1 MQKVNLPDGR
11 TLKIPN
17 DLSAEKRDELAN
29 AVKAEYN
36 IDINEGSLGEWLI
49 DKPKSVV
56 RGLSQMIPTGV
67 KGIAGLTLGSDS
79 DIVKDISDYQRYIA
93 TESPLASDPKY
104 RDTFGTKLSE
114 GAGSL
119 IGFGGAAYA
128 GRRLAAKGI
137 VSDKVGRFGVPG
149 ALAVPMGMG
158 EQVDRLEQSRALG
171 ESPGRVAEKVAIL
184 TGGVIGMTELAPI
197 ERLFRGIPKNA
208 LKNPAV
214 SDLVKTR
221 LRSAAATG
229 TAEAFQE
236 ASAGILQNLTAAGL
250 YSDEIP
256 IFDSALEEFTIG
268 GILGASADL
277 FVNSLANRRSISSQ
291 QLKDAEE
298 RARTNRTNLQSQDKF
313 AKAEEQ
319 GIVEEYQE
327 PIVKE
332 KPEIPV
338 PAIVDVAPPD
348 LGVIENPDG
357 QFSVVDYNNIE
368 NPIISTHPD
377 EVTALKIKNQEQTNY
392 ERKVLDVEVN
402 NDVYLMGMPDSDSA
416 KMLGRT
422 ILDPNITQINLSTLI
437 GYDSS
442 ISEDLKK
449 ELNKEKSA
457 TYPAQPYRQ
466 MLENKR
472 KNLEK
477 TAKYLESKG
486 LDLKSSFSMPEVKK
500 VLKPAD
506 YNLLLESFANHAFT
520 ASENAGEPSI
530 RENVDKPD
538 VTIKNI
544 KAIAESKNIELDF
557 KDPAVRYAA
566 KQWTGFED
574 IPKTRNRGAKEL
586 FLARIHS
593 LPAFNTKTKFPD
605 FRPRAYTGLD
615 MANFVASAQDI
626 QFTDAD
632 LLVAGPEGIQNKP
645 ENVKQFLNDLLV
657 SGRVKKIEGTN
668 KYEITDDF
676 EYTVARRQEGF
687 AQTPDE
693 FRARLERDR
702 SLGKNKLTDEAINNL
717 VASEEIRQE
726 RVLPPKEL
734 EPKLFDFKETIEE
747 GRTNKFAKELRKKL
761 DKAGLRETGIVV
773 SDDILSTTTLAKTE
787 TGQIIFDPRVTRETA
802 TEGPVEGEYDTD
814 TDIIFLSLNAVN
826 PDGTR
831 TDEQILQN
839 LDRVL
844 DHEMIHAFR
853 EKDLIS
859 EKEYQYLRAEV
870 KRKKVPTEYDSS
882 SKNETF
888 FTRSQRIN
896 SGTANDFISRG
907 ASKERIEEFFV
918 EEAIAEM
925 YRAREFKP
933 VTPKSKGILNRIV
946 EFFKSMGQAMRVS
959 GYKDSSEIFADIESG
974 KIGARE
980 RGQVRTLRELDRIS
994 MAREQGI
1001 VGGLGV
1007 TPTTVPDDIATE
1019 EDKPVTPDVEAE
1031 FGEGVIITPDISFED
1046 VQADKDPITGV
1057 ELPLGAAQRGGI
1069 YDREALTLEEAALDA
1084 KEVQAQFPGIGED
1097 AKSVDLLE
1105 WMSKSGPSEAYRVIA
1120 KRLLIQ
1126 QKRIEKVGGT
1136 KLYTRVVSEG
1146 NQRLPI
1152 KGHKGYD
1159 FERWGGISYAPFT
1172 YEGEKRQQIYLK
1184 ATNFGSSFE
1193 VLLHELVHQT
1203 TQAFT
1208 RNAAFSSD
1216 KRVQTFNSELEKI
1229 REVLVKQIEDET
1241 GSKGRYGK
1249 YGYENET
1256 ASNQLGQYVVYG
1268 AANID
1273 ELLAEGLT
1281 NKRFQDYLEKIP
1293 YTVKGKKSLWN
1304 KFTESIRKLLNL
1316 PAKHDSAL
1324 SAFLTQASY
1333 ASDINVGTIKSIYGT
1348 GALDAPPIGVPL
1360 FSRQN
1365 LQQELSDLR
1374 RELYDAQSLES
1385 ADRGY
1390 VSAEVGKR
1398 NAKRVQDIRNK
1409 IERLEEELKQP
1420 VTPEQLPLFSRG
1432 PRDES
1437 SGHLADYVPAQYG
1450 PPAHQL
1456 DIVYSDEKPKDGY
1469 YPVSFGFRYPYA
1481 TQDIENARREFSNYS
1496 TARTPLEQREEREFI
1511 NKLMEIRGNPNAEIT
1526 MYQAAPQRDL
1536 REGDLITPFL
1546 SEAEFLVEE
1555 SKVTQQE
1562 IKDADRARRR
1572 QEQIDKTGAV
1582 DLQQERLFN
1591 QMEGISDILG
1601 RPEVTPSRVHTFK
1614 LRAGDVRWD
1623 GNNGWAR
1630 WGYFPRI
1637 KAVEDLP
1644 LFSRQSK
1651 TPTIKEL
1658 PGEVSEYGVNYK
1670 ITNDELYYAIEAT
1683 EMSRKGGTRENPGQL
1698 DTTIVEI
1705 FENNPNLLEA
1715 SKNFLRK
1722 FTNKKGNLIVYRA
1735 LNIPASMRI
1744 KNYGQLPQDIYA
1756 SATIDHREANQIA
1769 RSVEIKTLGSK
1780 KEDAQSE
1787 ILRFEVPMD
1796 RVKAYVPS
1804 LIVAARNKLIELKE
1818 QEFIDSGMSNE
1829 DEIAENEQY
1838 AEEMGEDYNYYDEY
1852 DQTIEQ
1858 GIQEYETELDYTID
1872 EAEVLVDLRGIKPTY
1887 QYTPGSGI
1895 TGREPSITRDIP
1907 LFSRARRF
1915 TGEANT
1921 QEKVALQKSTEIIED
1936 FVKKTPRGEIP
1947 LYNTNASDVALKA
1960 AYDYINDP
1968 SAPTIDELP
1977 NYSRVEKEI
1986 PEDLQGVV
1994 NRGGYVPSKKSWYE
2008 RLIND
2013 ASDPV
2018 TNIRKFFKDT
2028 RQNYIDKLD
2037 KVEKKLIQGSE
2048 EFEEVR
2054 LLNTI
2059 ADTAAIAALRMSDK
2073 ARGIFQGMLTRG
2085 FPTDVID
2092 GEPALTTTK
2101 ALKIDTKYNPY
2112 IDGDTGT
2119 GGLLQITAPLFS
2131 DPLVDLE
2138 GIFGTYAKLKR
2149 VQEFQKQNRK
2159 VKSPFTQQDLEF
2171 IKNIEAN
2178 YQVVVEVYNNYQKWN
2193 NKLVDFAQ
2201 AKGLLN
2207 EEQAKKWR
2215 EESTYYPFYRDMV
2228 EDEGITAPRIG
2239 GGSLPNN
2246 PLNLKLKGK
2255 DAPIDVP
2262 PLEAI
2267 ARNSLSI
2274 LTASMKNDGAL
2285 KLIES
2290 LEIMGEAEYITPQEL
2305 KNKQGAKTI
2314 FVFENGFKKHY
2325 NIEDPDLFHGIRA
2338 LGGAEVGFITKL
2350 LAMPATLLR
2359 DTVTRDPGFIAVNLL
2374 RDTLSA
2380 TVTSGV
2386 NLSAPFTG
2394 GDGFVPMI
2402 DTIKNMFGDI
2412 SDLEKFG
2419 VIGGYDFANDEGDVV
2434 DYMGRIR
2441 RQQGLTANN
2450 GMSAE
2455 KAFFYLWDGLGGLTT
2470 KSDGATRKGVFDAV
2484 YKRMKNTIDERTGK
2498 VYTDAAAQSEAAFQ
2512 ALEVINFGRRGLS
2525 PMFRVITSAIPFLNA
2540 RIQGLDV
2547 IYRSFRGTYSA
2558 QDKLQEGETVDE
2570 LKNRIMRRTAL
2581 RGGTI
2586 MASTLIYYLLVSDTE
2601 EYKEAKR
2608 ELRDDNWLIPTPF
2621 DYTIKIPIPFE
2632 IGMMFKALPER
2643 FIDLTLGEKVLGL
2656 KESVEKDPLES
2667 FRRQLGTSASLP
2679 SPADLQV
2686 FKPLYEV
2693 LVNRN
2698 SFTGTEIVPYY
2709 KLKREPGYQSSP
2721 QTNELFRVIGEAFN
2735 ISPTK
2740 IEHVISG
2747 YTGTLGGYMLD
2758 VVDSLTRTA
2767 TGSPYI
2773 PNNIFSNPTNF
2784 AQYPLIK
2791 RLVVDNKKMGGLQ
2804 QQFYELRGEV
2814 DRAVSTMN
2822 SRKKEKRFD
2831 ELRAYKSDVKG
2842 LMNVKGR
2849 VRALERYLDNWRKK
2863 RDRLMRR
2870 TDISVMVKAEML
2882 QDLEAERD
2890 KRLAFIPELRKKANV
2905 PIFQGGL

>member
-29 AVKAEYN
+29 AVKTEYN

-214 SDLVKTR
+214 SDLIKTR

-313 AKAEEQ
+313 ARAEEQ

-377 EVTALKIKNQEQTNY
+377 EVTALKVKNQEQTNY
-392 ERKVLDVEVN
+392 ERKVLEVEVN

-442 ISEDLKK
+442 ISEDLKT

-486 LDLKSSFSMPEVKK
+486 LDLKSSFSMPEAKK
-500 VLKPAD
+500 VLKLKD
-506 YNLLLESFANHAFT
+506 YNLMLESFANHAFT

-538 VTIKNI
+538 VTVKNI

-566 KQWTGFED
+566 RQWTGFED

-605 FRPRAYTGLD
+605 FRPRAYTGVD

-657 SGRVKKIEGTN
+657 SGRVKKIENTN

-687 AQTPDE
+687 AETPDE

-702 SLGKNKLTDEAINNL
+702 SLGKNKLSDEAVNNL

-761 DKAGLRETGIVV
+761 NKAGLKETGLVV
-773 SDDILSTTTLAKTE
+773 SNDILSTTTLAKTDA
-787 TGQIIFDPRVTRETA
+787 GDIIFDPRVTRPTA
-802 TEGPVEGEYDTD
+802 KEGAVEGEYDRN

-888 FTRSQRIN
+888 YTRAKRIN
-896 SGTANDFISRG
+896 SGTANDAISRG
-907 ASKERIEEFFV
+907 ASKERVEELYI

-925 YRAREFKP
+925 FRAREFKP
-933 VTPKSKGILNRIV
+933 VTPKTQSILDKII
-946 EFFKSMGQAMRVS
+946 EFFKSMGQSMRIS

-1001 VGGLGV
+1001 VGGLGI
-1007 TPTTVPDDIATE
+1007 TPTTVPE
-1019 EDKPVTPDVEAE
+1019 EPEKTSPISEEPSNVSDLPEGVLITPVT
-1031 FGEGVIITPDISFED
+1031 TFED
-1046 VQADKDPITGV
+1046 VESDTDPITGV
-1057 ELPLGAAQRGGI
+1057 VLPLGARQRGGL
-1069 YDREALTLEEAALDA
+1069 YDEFSLTREELLADA
-1084 KEVQAQFPGIGED
+1084 MEIKAQFNGNED
-1097 AKSVDLLE
+1097 ASSIEILNWLAKN
-1105 WMSKSGPSEAYRVIA
+1105 GPSEDYRVIA
-1120 KRLLIQ
+1120 QRLSTQLKKI
-1126 QKRIEKVGGT
+1126 KRIKKVNF
-1136 KLYTRVVSEG
+1136 YTRVVGKRE
-1146 NQRLPI
+1146 NTWTRLER
-1152 KGHKGYD
+1152 HKGKSFPYL
-1159 FERWGGISYAPFT
+1159 GVSYGLPFQH
-1172 YEGEKRQQIYLK
+1172 EGELRQQVYIRDGNPGVDADGVTYN
-1184 ATNFGSSFE
+1184 T
-1193 VLLHELVHQT
+1193 LLHELVHQT
-1203 TQAFT
+1203 TQAAYYSSQDQT
-1208 RNAAFSSD
+1208 TKKAFA
-1216 KRVQTFNSELEKI
+1216 ELEKI
-1229 REVLVKQIEDET
+1229 REKLENERRKSGNDDFYT
-1241 GSKGRYGK
+1241 K
-1249 YGYENET
+1249 YGL
-1256 ASNQLGQYVVYG
+1256 SNVQ
-1268 AANID
+1268 
-1273 ELLAEGLT
+1273 ELLAVGLT
-1281 NKRFQDYLEKIP
+1281 DRKFQKFMEDIKFAP
-1293 YTVKGKKSLWN
+1293 NSKKTLWD
-1304 KFTESIRKLLNL
+1304 KFTESLRKILQIPAKVDSAFSEFLLNAGKVTNLSTEQIKGIVIDGTSGRDIVDYSRQGSQTTKKIQEGLYEYKNHIIETQPKLLSSGIYSETQKEFKVFASNDKGTYL
-1316 PAKHDSAL
+1316 DFWEDTFPTLRLAKEYIDSRNIP
-1324 SAFLTQASY
+1324 T
-1333 ASDINVGTIKSIYGT
+1333 
-1348 GALDAPPIGVPL
+1348 
-1360 FSRQN
+1360 FSRQS
-1365 LQQELSDLR
+1365 LESELSDLR
-1374 RELYDAQSLES
+1374 RELYDAQSLET
-1385 ADRGY
+1385 ADRVY
-1390 VSAEVGKR
+1390 VTSEVGNR
-1398 NAKRVQDIRNK
+1398 NAKKVQDIRNK
-1409 IERLEEELKQP
+1409 IERLEAELKQP
-1420 VTPEQLPLFSRG
+1420 VTPEQLPLFSRVKQQNIKIIN
-1432 PRDES
+1432 E
-1437 SGHLADYVPAQYG
+1437 
-1450 PPAHQL
+1450 
-1456 DIVYSDEKPKDGY
+1456 DIVNDNGIIIRPNTNIFLDETTDDDNNQYKGYSIFKDNRKIGQTIFSSDVNG
-1469 YPVSFGFRYPYA
+1469 PV
-1481 TQDIENARREFSNYS
+1481 T
-1496 TARTPLEQREEREFI
+1496 L
-1511 NKLMEIRGNPNAEIT
+1511 
-1526 MYQAAPQRDL
+1526 
-1536 REGDLITPFL
+1536 
-1546 SEAEFLVEE
+1546 
-1555 SKVTQQE
+1555 
-1562 IKDADRARRR
+1562 
-1572 QEQIDKTGAV
+1572 
-1582 DLQQERLFN
+1582 
-1591 QMEGISDILG
+1591 SDINMIEQGEGLG
-1601 RPEVTPSRVHTFK
+1601 QSVVETIMSVNPSRELKISNIVPRAIGFWESLGTEWN
-1614 LRAGDVRWD
+1614 LRGLPGEKVDIDEILEDDTID
-1623 GNNGWAR
+1623 GVLR
-1630 WGYFPRI
+1630 FSTYI
-1637 KAVEDLP
+1637 P

-1651 TPTIKEL
+1651 TPPDYLIPKDISLERGDYGIISQHLDNSRNPGNITN
-1658 PGEVSEYGVNYK
+1658 PGELRTD
-1670 ITNDELYYAIEAT
+1670 ILELFEKNPRLLSNSK
-1683 EMSRKGGTRENPGQL
+1683 EFLQDKFKGGTSKNINSNIILYRNINIPEGENIINYGQYAFDDFASTTL
-1698 DTTIVEI
+1698 DHRQAIEI
-1705 FENNPNLLEA
+1705 GHDINRKN
-1715 SKNFLRK
+1715 KNFL
-1722 FTNKKGNLIVYRA
+1722 
-1735 LNIPASMRI
+1735 P
-1744 KNYGQLPQDIYA
+1744 
-1756 SATIDHREANQIA
+1756 H
-1769 RSVEIKTLGSK
+1769 
-1780 KEDAQSE
+1780 
-1787 ILRFEVPMD
+1787 ILRYKVPLY
-1796 RVKAYVPS
+1796 RVKGYMPILLQSVRKEYLDKELDAINS
-1804 LIVAARNKLIELKE
+1804 GIVDEQEADEAFQRVIELY
-1818 QEFIDSGMSNE
+1818 DS
-1829 DEIAENEQY
+1829 Y
-1838 AEEMGEDYNYYDEY
+1838 
-1852 DQTIEQ
+1852 
-1858 GIQEYETELDYTID
+1858 ID
-1872 EAEVLVDLRGIKPTY
+1872 EAEVLADIRDIKPTY
-1887 QYTPGSGI
+1887 QYIPMSGLRDI
-1895 TGREPSITRDIP
+1895 EPSITRDIP

-1977 NYSRVEKEI
+1977 NYSRVQKEI

-2054 LLNTI
+2054 LLNNI
-2059 ADTAAIAALRMSDK
+2059 ADTSAIAALRMADK

-2085 FPTDVID
+2085 FATDVID
-2092 GEPALTTTK
+2092 GEAALTTTE
-2101 ALKIDTKYNPY
+2101 ALEIDAKYNPY
-2112 IDGDTGT
+2112 IDGDIGT

-2149 VQEFQKQNRK
+2149 VQEFQKQNRQ
-2159 VKSPFTQQDLEF
+2159 VESPFTQQDLEF

-2228 EDEGITAPRIG
+2228 EEEGITAPRIG

-2246 PLNLKLKGK
+2246 PLNLKLTGK

-2274 LTASMKNDGAL
+2274 LTASMKNDGTL

-2290 LEIMGEAEYITPQEL
+2290 LKIMGEAEYITPQEL

-2338 LGGAEVGFITKL
+2338 LGGAEVGFITKM

-2484 YKRMKNTIDERTGK
+2484 YKRMKNTIDERTGE

-2525 PMFRVITSAIPFLNA
+2525 PLFRVITSAIPFLNA

-2621 DYTIKIPIPFE
+2621 DYTLKVPIPFE

-2667 FRRQLGTSASLP
+2667 FRRQIGTSASLP
-2679 SPADLQV
+2679 SPADFQV

-2740 IEHVISG
+2740 IEHVING

-2814 DRAVSTMN
+2814 DRAVATMN
-2822 SRKKEKRFD
+2822 SLKKEKRFD

-2905 PIFQGGL
+2905 PILQGGL

>member
-1398 NAKRVQDIRNK
+1398 NAKRVQDIRNE
-1409 IERLEEELKQP
+1409 IERLEAELKQP
-1420 VTPEQLPLFSRG
+1420 VTPEQLPLFSRQSL
-1432 PRDES
+1432 E
-1437 SGHLADYVPAQYG
+1437 
-1450 PPAHQL
+1450 
-1456 DIVYSDEKPKDGY
+1456 SDEPSNIGPFPELPLGY
-1469 YPVSFGFRYPYA
+1469 KSNDNTLTTQFLKQFGYR
-1481 TQDIENARREFSNYS
+1481 DSSIEKGMGAAY
-1496 TARTPLEQREEREFI
+1496 PLETDNQNLTYIE
-1511 NKLMEIRGNPNAEIT
+1511 
-1526 MYQAAPQRDL
+1526 
-1536 REGDLITPFL
+1536 EGD
-1546 SEAEFLVEE
+1546 
-1555 SKVTQQE
+1555 KVIAYFDE
-1562 IKDADRARRR
+1562 
-1572 QEQIDKTGAV
+1572 TGTGKV
-1582 DLQQERLFN
+1582 SQK
-1591 QMEGISDILG
+1591 
-1601 RPEVTPSRVHTFK
+1601 TFK
-1614 LRAGDVRWD
+1614 NPSYYDLLLYEQVPDVFD
-1623 GNNGWAR
+1623 N
-1630 WGYFPRI
+1630 
-1637 KAVEDLP
+1637 KDLP

-2586 MASTLIYYLLVSDTE
+2586 MFSTLIYYLLVSDTE

-2667 FRRQLGTSASLP
+2667 FRRQIGTSASLP
-2679 SPADLQV
+2679 SPADFQV

-2814 DRAVSTMN
+2814 DRAVSTIN
-2822 SRKKEKRFD
+2822 NLKKEKRFD